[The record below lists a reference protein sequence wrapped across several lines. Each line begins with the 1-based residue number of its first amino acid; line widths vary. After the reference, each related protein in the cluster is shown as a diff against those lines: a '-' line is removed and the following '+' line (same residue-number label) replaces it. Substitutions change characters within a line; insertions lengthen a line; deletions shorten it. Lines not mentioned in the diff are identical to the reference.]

1 MKYARDEWEH
11 ERDGWR
17 TVVQLNIVRSI
28 ITILKV
34 IESEMNGDI
43 PVDSEDEQ
51 IPPNEADDADAIKF
65 TDRHQLLMIRLAPLL
80 GVEADLKRLLGAGSE
95 EITASATP
103 LSATPFD
110 TPDAGNNIRRKPEF
124 SVRSWKEVLSP
135 ERGKNGEGPSTQRS
149 DSITFTIA
157 NCKEDMKALWE
168 DKTVRIALKRR
179 RIQMNDSAGLYAKV
193 LMITPLH

>member
-1 MKYARDEWEH
+1 M
-11 ERDGWR
+11 
-17 TVVQLNIVRSI
+17 RSI

-124 SVRSWKEVLSP
+124 SVRSWKEVLAP
-135 ERGKNGEGPSTQRS
+135 ERGKIGEGSSTQRS